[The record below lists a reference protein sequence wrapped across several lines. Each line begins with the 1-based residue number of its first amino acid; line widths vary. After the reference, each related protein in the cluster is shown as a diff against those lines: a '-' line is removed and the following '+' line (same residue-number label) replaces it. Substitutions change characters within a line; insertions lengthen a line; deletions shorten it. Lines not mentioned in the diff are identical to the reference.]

1 MEKQHL
7 LRAHKLIF
15 WGHICTTIFVFVG
28 LLSQLQLSGL
38 PAYRSFVPMALAAAV
53 LIASCIVYIKKKG
66 DFFYS
71 RFMITGFTIVYFFML
86 LMSSGN
92 TTYPYIVPLLIG
104 VMITMDQKFTTIATF
119 SFLAINV
126 LKAIQ
131 MIVAAENV
139 TDVMEYVMIEMIV
152 TVLLTICLTRGIKML
167 SKFFHDS
174 MEEVN
179 QTMERNQK
187 ISANIVSVATDVDEK
202 MQEATEDLHRI
213 EDAIDGMNN
222 SLKGISAGVNDNTQA
237 IVEQTDQTN
246 SIANIVE
253 ETNSKTQEIM
263 DTTSSTQTIVDEGTE
278 AMQHLSTQ
286 VVRALDSGEQMKQS
300 AANLQERSVEVRKIT
315 DMILNISSQ
324 TNLLALNASIEAARA
339 GEAGRGFA
347 VVADEIRQLAEQT
360 KSATEQITSILDEL
374 AVDADDVVGKVEENV
389 EISNAERDLADDATA
404 KFNAIREGFEVLYNG
419 TTEMAG
425 LMDQLV
431 EANKMI
437 VDSTSTLS
445 ASSEEIA
452 ASTQEVSDLSDS
464 NSEMLHR
471 FADIMG
477 EIAED
482 LSTLRSSN

>member
-1 MEKQHL
+1 MEQQHL

-28 LLSQLQLSGL
+28 LMSQLQLSGL
-38 PAYRSFVPMALAAAV
+38 PVYRSLVPMVAAAAV
-53 LIASCIVYIKKKG
+53 LIASIIVYFRKKG
-66 DFFYS
+66 DLFYS
-71 RFMITGFTIVYFFML
+71 RFMIVGFTIVYFCML
-86 LMSSGN
+86 LMGAGN

-104 VMITMDQKFTTIATF
+104 VMITMDEKFTKGATF
-119 SFLAINV
+119 AFLIINV

-131 MIVAAENV
+131 MLAAAENP
-139 TDVMEYVMIEMIV
+139 TDVAEYVMIEMIV
-152 TVLLTICLTRGIKML
+152 TVLLTICLVRGIKML
-167 SKFFHDS
+167 HLFFES
-174 MEEVN
+174 SLNEV
-179 QTMERNQK
+179 QETMERNKK
-187 ISANIVSVATDVDEK
+187 ISDNIVAVATDVDEK
-202 MQEATEDLHRI
+202 MQEATEDLRRI

-237 IVEQTDQTN
+237 IVDQTDQTN
-246 SIANIVE
+246 SIAGIVE
-253 ETNSKTQEIM
+253 ETNGKTQEIM
-263 DTTSSTQTIVDEGTE
+263 DTTNSTQSIVDEGTE
-278 AMQHLSTQ
+278 AMQHLSSQ
-286 VVRALDSGEQMKQS
+286 VERALESGDQMKQS

-374 AVDADDVVGKVEENV
+374 AVDADDVVSKVEENV
-389 EISNAERDLADDATA
+389 VISNAERDLAEDATS
-404 KFNAIREGFEVLYNG
+404 KFTAIREGFEGLYRG
-419 TTEMAG
+419 TTEMAE
-425 LMDQLV
+425 LMDKLV
-431 EANKMI
+431 EANKLI

-445 ASSEEIA
+445 ASSEEIS

-471 FADIMG
+471 FANIMA

-482 LSTLRSSN
+482 LSTLRSN

>member
-1 MEKQHL
+1 MEQQHL
-7 LRAHKLIF
+7 LRAHKLMF

-28 LLSQLQLSGL
+28 LLSQLQLSGMA
-38 PAYRSFVPMALAAAV
+38 PIFSIIPMVIAAAS
-53 LIASCIVYIKKKG
+53 LISSCIVYFRKRG
-66 DFFYS
+66 DLFYS
-71 RFMITGFTIVYFFML
+71 RFLITTFLVAYVFML
-86 LMSSGN
+86 MMSSGN
-92 TTYPYIVPLLIG
+92 TTYPYIIPLLIG
-104 VMITMDQKFTTIATF
+104 VMITMDVKFTNIATIAY
-119 SFLAINV
+119 LIINIMKV
-126 LKAIQ
+126 IE
-131 MIVAAENV
+131 MFVTAENPANV
-139 TDVMEYVMIEMIV
+139 IEYAMIEMIV
-152 TVLLTICLTRGIKML
+152 TILMTICLARGIKML
-167 SKFFHDS
+167 HLFFTGSLD
-174 MEEVN
+174 EVHE
-179 QTMERNQK
+179 TMKRNQK
-187 ISANIVSVATDVDEK
+187 ISENIVAVATDVDEK
-202 MQEATEDLHRI
+202 MTEATEDLRRI

-253 ETNSKTQEIM
+253 ETNGKTQEIM
-263 DTTSSTQTIVDEGTE
+263 DTTNSTQTIVDEGTE

-374 AVDADDVVGKVEENV
+374 AVDADDVVSKVEENV
-389 EISNAERDLADDATA
+389 EISNAERDLADDATS
-404 KFNAIREGFEVLYNG
+404 KFNAIREGFEVLYAG
-419 TTEMAG
+419 TTEMAN

-431 EANKMI
+431 DANKLI

-445 ASSEEIA
+445 ASSEQIA

-464 NSEMLHR
+464 NSEMIHR
-471 FADIMG
+471 FAEIMG
-477 EIAED
+477 DIAED
-482 LSTLRSSN
+482 LSTLRSNN